1 MLKRIIGA
9 LLLKDE
15 IYEEIEA
22 DGGATIQALLIVVLS
37 QLAISVW
44 FLVLVENPNPS
55 VPVSWSIGDTLLA
68 VVQGIIYWA
77 LLAGVIYVIGVTLFN
92 TNQTQAS
99 WGEVARTIGF
109 AQTPNLFL
117 FLTPLVVTF
126 GEVLALWLAFACVSW
141 TITATVIAVR
151 AALDYTST
159 IRAILVVVAGY
170 AVAVSCSFVFQ
181 SIFS

>member
-1 MLKRIIGA
+1 MLRRIIGA

-22 DGGATIQALLIVVLS
+22 DRGATIQAVLVVVLS

-44 FLVLVENPNPS
+44 FLVLLENSTSS
-55 VPVSWSIGDTLLA
+55 VPVSWSISDTLLA
-68 VVQGIIYWA
+68 VVQGLIYWA

-92 TNQTQAS
+92 TNQTQAT

-117 FLTPLVVTF
+117 FSTPLVVTF
-126 GEVLALWLAFACVSW
+126 AEVLALWLALACVSW
-141 TITATVIAVR
+141 TLTATVIAVR

-170 AVAVSCSFVFQ
+170 AVAVSFSFVF
-181 SIFS
+181 

>member
-44 FLVLVENPNPS
+44 FLVLLENSNPS

>member
-1 MLKRIIGA
+1 MLRRIIGA

-15 IYEEIEA
+15 IYEEIES
-22 DGGATIQALLIVVLS
+22 DRGATIQAVLVVVLS

-44 FLVLVENPNPS
+44 FLVLLENSNSS
-55 VPVSWSIGDTLLA
+55 VPVSWSISDTLFA

-92 TNQTQAS
+92 TNQTQAT

-117 FLTPLVVTF
+117 FSTPLVVTF
-126 GEVLALWLAFACVSW
+126 AEVLALWLGLACVSW
-141 TITATVIAVR
+141 TLAATVIAVR
-151 AALDYTST
+151 AALDYKST

>member
-1 MLKRIIGA
+1 MLIRILGA
-9 LLLKDE
+9 LLLKAE
-15 IYEEIEA
+15 IYEEIES
-22 DGGATIQALLIVVLS
+22 DRGATIQAVLVVVLS

-44 FLVLVENPNPS
+44 FLVLLENSNSS
-55 VPVSWSIGDTLLA
+55 VPVSWSISDTLLA

-92 TNQTQAS
+92 TNQTQAT

-117 FLTPLVVTF
+117 FSTPLVVTF
-126 GEVLALWLAFACVSW
+126 AEVLALWLALACVSW
-141 TITATVIAVR
+141 TLTATVIAVR

>member
-1 MLKRIIGA
+1 MLIRILGA
-9 LLLKDE
+9 LLLKAE
-15 IYEEIEA
+15 IYEEIES
-22 DGGATIQALLIVVLS
+22 DRGATIQAVLVVVLS

-44 FLVLVENPNPS
+44 FLVLLENSNSS
-55 VPVSWSIGDTLLA
+55 VPVSWSISDTLLA

-92 TNQTQAS
+92 TNQTQAT

-117 FLTPLVVTF
+117 FSTPLVVTF
-126 GEVLALWLAFACVSW
+126 AEVLALWLALACVSW
-141 TITATVIAVR
+141 TLTATVIAVR

-159 IRAILVVVAGY
+159 IRTILVVVAGY
-170 AVAVSCSFVFQ
+170 AVALSCSFVFQ